1 MAKVEIPERRKAKP
15 RSYTSSD
22 PTLHRKAMQFSGLK
36 ESFIVTKLCSY
47 KNGKYHFIVCFPR
60 GLNIMSY
67 LRSFG
72 MPLAT
77 FLTIYF
83 LGNIY
88 LQIHVGAVIF
98 IALLGALI
106 TFKLC
111 MCPPRIWKNCTGFTV
126 LNRKHEIVE
135 DSTQYT
141 DFFRAYIILEE
152 AFFRP
157 LEYPRLPTT
166 KGVKKKLEILDRQ
179 VEMMQMK
186 KIPEAKTDIERELIK
201 AHLELTHSE
210 KMLTPIIGEQER
222 LITEIRNL
230 LLRISEDYII
240 NIIRLKTLLEK
251 IENNNTKIK
260 SILSDRINLREK
272 YLLLLE
278 TKYSIRIRVSTV
290 GLYFVFLSSS
300 FLAVLSRSVYPYAL
314 LSIEFF
320 KYLVDLISG
329 VRSLN
334 RALKEC
340 DILDSKIKSF
350 MQLTTYQFDKEKIR
364 LSKTTG

>member
-1 MAKVEIPERRKAKP
+1 MTKVEIPERRKAKP

-72 MPLAT
+72 MPLVT

-88 LQIHVGAVIF
+88 LKIHVGAVIF

-111 MCPPRIWKNCTGFTV
+111 MRPPQIWKNCTGFTV
-126 LNRKHEIVE
+126 LNRKHELVE
-135 DSTQYT
+135 DSTRYT

-157 LEYPRLPTT
+157 VVDQRLPTKT
-166 KGVKKKLEILDRQ
+166 IKKKLEFLDRQ
-179 VEMMQMK
+179 VEMLKMK

-201 AHLELTHSE
+201 AHLELTHSA
-210 KMLTPIIGEQER
+210 KILTPIIGEQER
-222 LITEIRNL
+222 LKTEIRNL

-240 NIIRLKTLLEK
+240 KITLLKTLLEK
-251 IENNNTKIK
+251 IKNNNTKLK
-260 SILSDRINLREK
+260 SILSDRINLYER

-278 TKYSIRIRVSTV
+278 TKYSIRIRASKV
-290 GLYFVFLSSS
+290 GLYSVFLSSS